1 MVMVERLLRVALTVE
16 LKLARRLTFSLISGR
31 GLCGAS
37 VFALRLLAFLDMA
50 IVRMVVLKGVVL

>member
-1 MVMVERLLRVALTVE
+1 MVERLLSVALTVE
-16 LKLARRLTFSLISGR
+16 QRRGRRLTVSLMIGR
-31 GLCGAS
+31 GFCGAS